1 MIGSSNYIEATLTK
15 GDIMT
20 INRFAKGSGCY
31 VCAACGYRTR
41 RTGDGANV
49 GVCELCYEIGGC
61 ENTMSDN
68 DPTSEAY
75 KNAEHELARYKEML
89 ATRNATK

>member
-1 MIGSSNYIEATLTK
+1 MRPL
-15 GDIMT
+15 
-20 INRFAKGSGCY
+20 NRFAKGSGCY
-31 VCAACGYRTR
+31 TCDACGHRTR

-68 DPTSEAY
+68 SPESEAY
-75 KNAEHELARYKEML
+75 KDAERDLITLKRKLYERK
-89 ATRNATK
+89 KK